1 MLGLLLFD
9 FFLCDLFLFVEEAD
23 IMSYADDN
31 SPYVCCEN
39 FDVTLE
45 KLEEVGKIIIEWFLN
60 NFLKTKSSHFNPL
73 SANPTNGQ
81 THSNNLLAKAN
92 ELFECV

>member
-31 SPYVCCEN
+31 SPYVCYEN
-39 FDVTLE
+39 F
-45 KLEEVGKIIIEWFLN
+45 EVGKIIIEWFLN
-60 NFLKTKSSHFNPL
+60 NFLKTKSSRFNPL

>member
-31 SPYVCCEN
+31 SPYVCYEN

-60 NFLKTKSSHFNPL
+60 NFLKTKSSRFNPL
-73 SANPTNGQ
+73 SANPTKW
-81 THSNNLLAKAN
+81 SNTLKQ
-92 ELFECV
+92 FVGKSQRIV